1 MCVCVRYSVVWWDF
15 GHFLS
20 VFPLFGWALGRARLH
35 GTSSCRRWR
44 RRRRRRLHVFT
55 SYSCHGIYIYILV
68 PSPLI
73 LFSHLHVSIPPRLAS
88 VFSCH
93 SCAIEPSRGVLF
105 YLSAR
110 VFFFEF
116 LSVDPRVCVSL
127 RSAGGKGFLFCFF
140 CFFLTV
146 CFIYI
151 HGDDCMTA
159 YLPTYLSIC
168 VCVSVRL
175 CPCVCPART
184 HVIYIASSI
193 AQRTCVLVGGVVR
206 AHVVTSRCLSL
217 RLWRLFPM

>member
-73 LFSHLHVSIPPRLAS
+73 LFSHLHVSIPPHLAS

-105 YLSAR
+105 YLPAR
-110 VFFFEF
+110 VFFFRV
-116 LSVDPRVCVSL
+116 SVC
-127 RSAGGKGFLFCFF
+127 RSAYLRITPLGGGKGFLFCFF
-140 CFFLTV
+140 CFFFNCL
-146 CFIYI
+146 FHI
-151 HGDDCMTA
+151 HTWRRLYDR
-159 YLPTYLSIC
+159 LPAYLSIC
-168 VCVSVRL
+168 VCVSVCL
-175 CPCVCPART
+175 CLCMSYTTSSP
-184 HVIYIASSI
+184 IYCRFDRA
-193 AQRTCVLVGGVVR
+193 ALTACVLVGGVVR
-206 AHVVTSRCLSL
+206 AHIVTSRCFSF
-217 RLWRLFPM
+217 RL